1 MERYLKQLDGIP
13 SFYLGHFPILNL
25 CNDNKDSVR
34 VKDLWELNKN
44 VADMENIFIIWNNTC
59 FKLNIS
65 LSIKVLS
72 KLKLDVFVSFVLFFF
87 VSVEKETIKF
97 TVVLSKFFPKKQINE
112 LINLEVKIKSYENHK
127 SNYSGNKDYKK
138 YNKLPHLI
146 FDKNIQGAM
155 TQSKSNL

>member
-1 MERYLKQLDGIP
+1 M
-13 SFYLGHFPILNL
+13 
-25 CNDNKDSVR
+25 
-34 VKDLWELNKN
+34 
-44 VADMENIFIIWNNTC
+44 
-59 FKLNIS
+59 
-65 LSIKVLS
+65 LS

-87 VSVEKETIKF
+87 VSVEKETIKL

-146 FDKNIQGAM
+146 YDKNIQGAM